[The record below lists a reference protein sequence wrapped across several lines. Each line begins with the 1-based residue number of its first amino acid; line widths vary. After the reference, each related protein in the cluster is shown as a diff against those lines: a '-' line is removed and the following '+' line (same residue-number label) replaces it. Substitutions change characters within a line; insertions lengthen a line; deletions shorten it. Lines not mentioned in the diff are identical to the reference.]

1 MVRPGHVVV
10 RSSYVVL
17 PLLAIGLVLLI
28 LNFIF
33 PLPPLK
39 PYSLQV
45 KDRNGNLLQA
55 FLADDGIWRLRTTA
69 DEIPPRLKEILLR
82 KEDRYFYYHPGIN
95 PFSVARALVQNLVA
109 RRRVSGASTITMQV
123 ARMLERKDRTYANKL
138 IEMFRALQLECKY
151 SKDEILNLYLSI
163 VPLGGNIEGLKSA
176 SLLYYQTP
184 VERLNIA
191 QLFDLILI
199 PNDPNGL
206 RPDKNAKALYEKRVQ
221 EALPWIQ
228 TGLFTRDDSAVIVHT
243 NAGSKRRQP
252 AVVAPHFC
260 LRIKEQFPNA
270 PEVRSSLDPHVQHSV
285 EDLIRNHLKP
295 WKLYEVNNAAAIV
308 LDNATRE
315 VVAYVGS
322 EAFDDTASQGQVD
335 AVQAIRSPGSSMKPF
350 LYAYEMDQ
358 GVLTPKTRL
367 LDVPYDMDGF
377 VVENFDRTF
386 SGWVYAD
393 EALRRSLN
401 TPMIRMLRNAGV
413 QKFLDFMGTLGFAS
427 LEQQRQRVGLS
438 LIVGG
443 CGITLEE
450 ITAAFAAFP
459 NQGKYQ
465 KPRFVHGQDGDSAGV
480 ARVFSPSAA
489 YMVTTILSDMNRP
502 DLPNNF
508 ESSLNLPLV
517 AFKTGTSYGKRDA
530 WCIGYSAQYT
540 VGVWM
545 GNASNKGV
553 PELIGAKS
561 ATPLLIDIFNSIS
574 STNQKTIVPWPSDLK
589 TRFVCVNSGLLP
601 TNLCEHVVLDLYS
614 EQHTLNRICT
624 IDKEFPVSPDGKT
637 SYCGSCLEDHKY
649 VVKTF
654 QDYPGELL
662 SYWKRSGKKY
672 RGVPPHNLACERVF
686 AGEGPKILSPLNDMT
701 YYVVSKDQTIPLQA
715 SSGGD
720 VHEQLW
726 YLDDAYLGRKKSG
739 EKLFVAMRQ
748 GKHTITCLDDK
759 GRATTI
765 AIIVKVVS

>member
-1 MVRPGHVVV
+1 MVRLRKVV
-10 RSSYVVL
+10 RKPSCIFLFFLFPVLSFVVL
-17 PLLAIGLVLLI
+17 NLV
-28 LNFIF
+28 F
-33 PLPPLK
+33 PLPSLK

-69 DEIPPRLKEILLR
+69 DEIPPRLKEILLQ
-82 KEDRYFYYHPGIN
+82 KEDRYFYYHPGVN
-95 PFSVARALVQNLVA
+95 PFSVVRALGQNLLA
-109 RRRVSGASTITMQV
+109 SKRVSGASTITMQV

-138 IEMFRALQLECKY
+138 IEMFRALQLEWKY

-184 VERLNIA
+184 IARLNIA

-199 PNDPNGL
+199 PNDPNNL
-206 RPDKNAKALYEKRVQ
+206 RPDKNPEALYAKRMQ
-221 EALPWIQ
+221 EALPWIVG
-228 TGLFTRDDSAVIVHT
+228 GLFTHDDSVVIVRT
-243 NAGSKRRQP
+243 KADSRRKQLP
-252 AVVAPHFC
+252 VVAPHFC
-260 LRIKEQFPNA
+260 LRVKEQCPQA
-270 PEVRSSLDPHVQHSV
+270 SEVESSLDPGIQHSV
-285 EDLIRNHLKP
+285 EDLVHTHLKP
-295 WKLYEVNNAAAIV
+295 WKLYNVNNAAAIV

-335 AVQAIRSPGSSMKPF
+335 AVQAIRSPGSAMKPF

-358 GVLTPKTRL
+358 GRLTPKTRV

-377 VVENFDRTF
+377 VVGNFDGTF

-413 QKFLDFMGTLGFAS
+413 QKFLDFMTGLGFVS
-427 LEQQRQRVGLS
+427 LQQQRERVGLS

-450 ITAAFAAFP
+450 ITAAFASFP
-459 NQGKYQ
+459 NEGK
-465 KPRFVHGQDGDSAGV
+465 FVRPAFLHGRRTDSDTAI
-480 ARVFSPSAA
+480 RRFSPSAA
-489 YMVTTILSDMNRP
+489 FMVTSILSDMDRP

-508 ESSLNLPLV
+508 ESSFNLPRV

-574 STNQKTIVPWPSDLK
+574 SASQKSIVPWPADLK
-589 TRFVCVNSGLLP
+589 TRFVCAHSGLLP
-601 TNLCEHVVLDLYS
+601 TNLCDDVVLDLYS
-614 EQHTLNRICT
+614 EQHTLNRICE
-624 IDKEFPVSPDGKT
+624 IDREFPVSPDGKT
-637 SYCGSCLEDHKY
+637 SYCSTCLGDHKY
-649 VVKTF
+649 VVRTF

-662 SYWKRSGKKY
+662 GYWKKSGKKY
-672 RGVPPHNLACERVF
+672 RGVPPHNVACERVF
-686 AGEGPKILSPLNDMT
+686 AGEGPKIVSPLSDMT
-701 YYVVSKDQTIPLQA
+701 YYLVSKEQVIPLQA

-726 YLDDAYLGRKKSG
+726 YLDEQYLGRKRAG
-739 EKLFVAMRQ
+739 EKLFVSMHE
-748 GKHTITCLDDK
+748 GKHRVTCLDDK
-759 GRATTI
+759 GRMSSV
-765 AIIVKVVS
+765 AIVVKVVS